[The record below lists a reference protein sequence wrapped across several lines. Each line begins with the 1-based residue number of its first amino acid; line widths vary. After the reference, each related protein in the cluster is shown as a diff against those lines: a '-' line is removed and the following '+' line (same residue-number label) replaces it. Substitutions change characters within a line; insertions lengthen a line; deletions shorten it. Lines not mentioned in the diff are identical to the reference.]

1 MRLIRFIAED
11 GRLLSGSYEPDQPDR
26 AAIILE
32 DPLKNIEVTN
42 ETARIKHLLSPISPC
57 NIFALGLNYR
67 RHADETNMPH
77 PKIPIIFS
85 KVTTSVIGHQEPI
98 VLPKVGDKR
107 VDYEGE
113 LAVIIGKKGK
123 NIAPED
129 ALDFVFGYTCAN
141 DISARDWQMEKQQG
155 QWFRGKSFDTFCP
168 LGPFIVTKDDIVDP
182 NHLTLKTTVNDK
194 IVQNSSTSD
203 MIFNIPSMISFLS
216 RSMTLLPGT
225 VILTGTP
232 EGVGFSRRP
241 PLFLSPGDVVRVEI
255 KKIGVLENP
264 VIMEGE

>member
-1 MRLIRFIAED
+1 MKLIRFIAED
-11 GRLLSGSYEPDQPDR
+11 SRLLYGSFEPDQPDR
-26 AAIILE
+26 AAIVLE
-32 DPLKNIEVTN
+32 NPFKKIEVTN
-42 ETARIKHLLSPISPC
+42 ETVKIKQLLAPILPC
-57 NIFALGLNYR
+57 NILALGLNYR
-67 RHADETNMPH
+67 RHADETNMPQ

-85 KVTTSVIGHQEPI
+85 KATTSVIGHQESI
-98 VLPKVGDKR
+98 VLPRVGDKM

-123 NIAPED
+123 NIEPEESMEH
-129 ALDFVFGYTCAN
+129 VFGYTCAN

-168 LGPFIVTKDDIVDP
+168 LGPFIVTKDEIPDS
-182 NHLTLKTTVNDK
+182 NHLVLKTTLNNK
-194 IVQNSSTSD
+194 TVQNSNTAD

-232 EGVGFSRRP
+232 EGVGFSQRP
-241 PLFLSPGDVVRVEI
+241 PVFLNPGDIVRVEI
-255 KKIGVLENP
+255 EKIGVLENP
-264 VIMEGE
+264 VIIEGE